1 MFAYPKKE
9 QNVIRNVLFDLDDTL
24 FDFHR
29 AEAEAIRHTLAEIGI
44 DPTDETVALDSRIN
58 RSCWAKLETG
68 EYTREE
74 VLHRRFDMLFET
86 LGVTGDAHETQKIYE
101 YRLSLGAYYLD
112 GAEELLDAVFGKY
125 RLYLATNGIVNVQSR
140 RINDSG
146 VLLALIGGGMIKE
159 ALEKKEEGCDCCNQ
173 DASLGA
179 KVMFPMAIA
188 TSIDA
193 MVVGV
198 GYGLRPDMTIPKVLL
213 SVILIG
219 VITFALSALGVKIGN
234 VFGDKYER
242 KAQLAGGIVL
252 CLLGVKNVLD
262 QYGVLDAVWGWI
274 SGLFA

>member
-44 DPTDETVALDSRIN
+44 DPTDETVALYSRIN

-74 VLHRRFDMLFET
+74 VLHRRFDMLFEA

-140 RINDSG
+140 RIKDSG
-146 VLLALIGGGMIKE
+146 IGKYFDGIFVSERIGYNKPDKRFFDCAFSEIPDFKHSETVIIGDTLTSDILGGINAGIRTVYFNPHGRKNDTGITPDYE
-159 ALEKKEEGCDCCNQ
+159 IS
-173 DASLGA
+173 SLGE
-179 KVMFPMAIA
+179 F
-188 TSIDA
+188 SE
-193 MVVGV
+193 
-198 GYGLRPDMTIPKVLL
+198 LL
-213 SVILIG
+213 KTL
-219 VITFALSALGVKIGN
+219 
-234 VFGDKYER
+234 
-242 KAQLAGGIVL
+242 
-252 CLLGVKNVLD
+252 
-262 QYGVLDAVWGWI
+262 
-274 SGLFA
+274 